1 MKAIPFGEIEKD
13 RLDLSVEYNLLEKV
27 NGFWRLT
34 AKCKNAYDSTSYV
47 YYLQGKVEKPSRI
60 DKQEVK
66 PVVKQIAKQT
76 VKLTPQ
82 QEVKSPEYQKLLDDI
97 FNL

>member
-1 MKAIPFGEIEKD
+1 MNVIPFGEVAQDRYEISKRYGLIEK
-13 RLDLSVEYNLLEKV
+13 V
-27 NGFWRLT
+27 GGIWRLT

-47 YYLQGKVEKPSRI
+47 YYLQGKVEKPSRVS
-60 DKQEVK
+60 KQEVK

>member
-1 MKAIPFGEIEKD
+1 MNIIPFGEVAQDRYEISKRYGLIEK
-13 RLDLSVEYNLLEKV
+13 VGGV
-27 NGFWRLT
+27 WRLT

-60 DKQEVK
+60 SKQEVK
-66 PVVKQIAKQT
+66 QEVKQVAKP
-76 VKLTPQ
+76 TPQ

>member
-1 MKAIPFGEIEKD
+1 MNLIPFGEVEKERYSISKRYGLIEK
-13 RLDLSVEYNLLEKV
+13 V
-27 NGFWRLT
+27 GGIWRLT

-66 PVVKQIAKQT
+66 QITKKTVKQI
-76 VKLTPQ
+76 PQ
-82 QEVKSPEYQKLLDDI
+82 QEMRSNEFQSLIDDI
-97 FNL
+97 LKL